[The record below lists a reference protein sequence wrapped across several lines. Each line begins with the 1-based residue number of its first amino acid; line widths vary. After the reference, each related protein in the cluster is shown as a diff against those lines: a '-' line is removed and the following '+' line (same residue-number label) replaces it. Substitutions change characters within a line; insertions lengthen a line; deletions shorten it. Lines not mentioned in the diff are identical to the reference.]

1 MSTKSI
7 WLGLAAVLG
16 LAGCA
21 AVPPP
26 TQATLTYETKPLGA
40 ELFEGSQS
48 LGMGPVTRTYKGDPK
63 VGTVETPDVKAVWP
77 SGASTTFFTILPLGS
92 DRQATLERPATAPGL
107 QQDLDNAK
115 KVEIARKQ
123 EAARNKA
130 LDQGELAR
138 NSARCQAQMAMGSKG
153 VTDDCR

>member
-1 MSTKSI
+1 MKRLNWTMC
-7 WLGLAAVLG
+7 AALLV

-26 TQATLTYETKPLGA
+26 TKATLTYESVPDGA
-40 ELFEGSQS
+40 EIFEGGQS
-48 LGMGPVTRTYKGDPK
+48 LGFVPVTRTYTGDPQ

-77 SGASTTFFTILPLGS
+77 SGAETTYFTVLPLGS
-92 DRQATLERPATAPGL
+92 DRQASLQRPANAPGL
-107 QQDLDNAK
+107 DKDLENAK
-115 KVEIARKQ
+115 TYAAKRKA
-123 EAARNKA
+123 EAARLKA

>member
-1 MSTKSI
+1 MCLRSVMT
-7 WLGLAAVLG
+7 LAAVLS
-16 LAGCA
+16 LAACA
-21 AVPPP
+21 SVPPP
-26 TQATLTYETKPLGA
+26 TQASLTYETSPLGA
-40 ELFEGSQS
+40 ELFEGEQS
-48 LGMGPVTRTYKGDPK
+48 LGIAPVTRTYKGDPK

-77 SGASTTFFTILPLGS
+77 SGATTTFFTVLPLGS
-92 DRQATLERPATAPGL
+92 DRQAMLERPAKAPGL

-115 KVEIARKQ
+115 KLEIARKQ

-153 VTDDCR
+153 MTDDCR